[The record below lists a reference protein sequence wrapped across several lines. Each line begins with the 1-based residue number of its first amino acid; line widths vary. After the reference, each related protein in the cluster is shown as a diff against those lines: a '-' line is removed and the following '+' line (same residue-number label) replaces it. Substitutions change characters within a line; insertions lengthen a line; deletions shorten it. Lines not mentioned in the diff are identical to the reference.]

1 MPLTPTQREALEQL
15 WAVTA
20 SETPAARERDER
32 LLSENGWNV
41 QATVEQIFS
50 MGPGSHDDD
59 NVPGFG
65 SGADRTNTE
74 QRSGPSR
81 LQVDDDVVSPSSY
94 SSLPG
99 RRLSRTGSG
108 SGSTSGSGAGR
119 LPRSPGG
126 TGSGSGAGTAGVG
139 LGLGSGLWGIITW
152 PVSLVMS
159 IVGGVW
165 YFLIRNFVPLSF
177 LPRLPA
183 FLLPPSTPSSS
194 TNLRPRP
201 GPAQDPTTSSLRFI
215 RELELYTRCSTSA
228 GTLPDFYIGP
238 YREFVQSLRTEGKL
252 GLIVLV
258 SGEHEDDEEFKR
270 DVLADL
276 ELVRTLKEKEVVVWA
291 ADMSSREGYQVSQT
305 LLTTTYPSLTFLSLL
320 PVPNSSTPKLTI
332 LSTLSGPPSTSTS
345 VTSIIQSLTTTILP
359 RVTPFLN
366 RLKRE
371 RLSLEEA
378 RHLRAE
384 QDRAFREAE
393 RRDREKLEQQK
404 KKEELERLQK
414 ARAERELKE
423 KETYEQNRKI
433 WRRYARKH
441 LLPQTEGSSGRTNTG
456 KSVKIAIRT
465 PFSSER
471 HIRSFNLTPP
481 NNTSTIP
488 LFVYVETLLIPASDS
503 PSTDPDQPP
512 EGFEPKWDFQLVT
525 TYPKKVIEPT
535 DIGGEAYW
543 DVIKNSGGTLFA
555 EKKVGSSWGAGDGGE
570 DSDSDEEIVE

>member
-1 MPLTPTQREALEQL
+1 MPLAATQREALEQL

-50 MGPGSHDDD
+50 MGASS
-59 NVPGFG
+59 NE
-65 SGADRTNTE
+65 NE
-74 QRSGPSR
+74 QQRSEHE
-81 LQVDDDVVSPSSY
+81 
-94 SSLPG
+94 
-99 RRLSRTGSG
+99 
-108 SGSTSGSGAGR
+108 SGSGAGAGSGSSR
-119 LPRSPGG
+119 LQVQVGDDPLSPSSPSAPFGRRLSASASTPGGSSFTNRSPRSPG
-126 TGSGSGAGTAGVG
+126 GSGAGTAGVG
-139 LGLGSGLWGIITW
+139 LGLWGIITW
-152 PVSLVMS
+152 PVSLLLSV
-159 IVGGVW
+159 VGGVW
-165 YFLIRNFVPLSF
+165 YFIVRNFVPLSL

-183 FLLPPSTPSSS
+183 FLLPPSTPASRS
-194 TNLRPRP
+194 TSRP
-201 GPAQDPTTSSLRFI
+201 GFGFGLGGAQDPTTSSLRFI
-215 RELELYTRCSTSA
+215 RELELFTRCSTSA
-228 GTLPDFYIGP
+228 GTLPEFYIGP
-238 YREFVQSLRTEGKL
+238 YREFIQSLRSQGKL

-258 SGEHEDDEEFKR
+258 SSEHEDDEEFKR
-270 DVLADL
+270 DVLADP

-291 ADMSSREGYQVSQT
+291 ADISSREGYQASQT

-332 LSTLSGPPSTSTS
+332 LSTLSGPPSTTTS

-359 RVTPFLN
+359 RVTPFLA

-384 QDRAFREAE
+384 QDRAFKDAE

-404 KKEELERLQK
+404 KVEEMERVRKE
-414 ARAERELKE
+414 RAERELRE
-423 KETYEQNRKI
+423 KATYEQNRKI

-441 LLPQTEGSSGRTNTG
+441 LLPRTEGKGG
-456 KSVKIAIRT
+456 AKDVKIAIRT

-471 HIRSFNLTPP
+471 HIRSFNLTSP
-481 NNTSTIP
+481 NNTTSTIP
-488 LFVYVETLLIPASDS
+488 LFVFVETLLIPASDT
-503 PSTDPDQPP
+503 PDTDPDQAP

-543 DVIKNSGGTLFA
+543 DIIKNSGGTLFA
-555 EKKVGSSWGAGDGGE
+555 EKKAGSNWGVGTDGE

>member
-1 MPLTPTQREALEQL
+1 MPLTPTQRDALEQL

-50 MGPGSHDDD
+50 MGASEPAPPSSQPTSDQGL
-59 NVPGFG
+59 GQG
-65 SGADRTNTE
+65 
-74 QRSGPSR
+74 SGPSR
-81 LQVDDDVVSPSSY
+81 LQVDDPLSSSSY
-94 SSLPG
+94 SSSSAG
-99 RRLSRTGSG
+99 ASRRLSASSRS
-108 SGSTSGSGAGR
+108 
-119 LPRSPGG
+119 PRSPG
-126 TGSGSGAGTAGVG
+126 GTAGVG
-139 LGLGSGLWGIITW
+139 LGLWGIISW
-152 PVSLVMS
+152 PVSLVLS

-165 YFLIRNFVPLSF
+165 YFFIRNFVPLSF

-183 FLLPPSTPSSS
+183 FLLPPPSPASR
-194 TNLRPRP
+194 TTPRP
-201 GPAQDPTTSSLRFI
+201 GLGSGAAQDPTTACLRFI
-215 RELELYTRCSTSA
+215 RELELFTRCSTSA
-228 GTLPDFYIGP
+228 GTLPEFYIGP

-270 DVLADL
+270 DVLADP
-276 ELVRTLKEKEVVVWA
+276 ELVRTFKEKEVVIWA
-291 ADMSSREGYQVSQT
+291 ADISSREGYQASQT

-332 LSTLSGPPSTSTS
+332 LSNLSGPPSTTTS
-345 VTSIIQSLTTTILP
+345 VTSIIQSLTTSILP

-384 QDRAFREAE
+384 QDRAFKEAE
-393 RRDREKLEQQK
+393 RRDREKMDQQR
-404 KKEELERLQK
+404 KKEEMERLRK
-414 ARAERELKE
+414 ERAERELRE

-441 LLPQTEGSSGRTNTG
+441 LLPKTEASNSATG
-456 KSVKIAIRT
+456 DGKNVKIALRT

-471 HIRSFNLTPP
+471 HLRSFNLAPP
-481 NNTSTIP
+481 NNSSTMP
-488 LFVYVETLLIPASDS
+488 LFIYVETLLIPSADT
-503 PSTDPDQPP
+503 PATDPDQPP

-535 DIGGEAYW
+535 DVGGEAYW
-543 DVIKNSGGTLFA
+543 DIIKNAGGTLFA
-555 EKKVGSSWGAGDGGE
+555 EKKAGSNWGAGVGGE
-570 DSDSDEEIVE
+570 DSDSEEEIVE